1 MGKIDD
7 IGETAVRYLSRA
19 FYYAIGFLI
28 WLIKFSR
35 PVVKKLG
42 EKIKIYQYFEGRG
55 IEFKDY
61 VVLKAQIATLVFLAA
76 SVGFV
81 FEFLSI
87 RSLVIL
93 GVLGIYSMYL
103 ALPQFEEHFTGD
115 YPAYKTF
122 FLSYFAISMILVFV
136 KFVKPT
142 VGYAFPYFH
151 LLLISLVSVMGASY
165 FFKRR
170 YARNYTFGR
179 VTKGGDFM
187 SVKVNYD
194 LCSSVRP
201 GMHIFENKLN
211 SKEGDIVKLLV
222 QSSGLNLTGSRIVGV
237 MPEEKEE
244 S

>member
-1 MGKIDD
+1 MGKIDE
-7 IGETAVRYLSRA
+7 IGNTTVKFLTNA
-19 FYYAIGFLI
+19 FYYLIGFLI

-35 PVVKKLG
+35 PAAKKLG

-87 RSLVIL
+87 KLLVAL

-103 ALPQFEEHFTGD
+103 TLAQFKEHFAGD

-122 FLSYFAISMILVFV
+122 FLSYFAISVILVFV
-136 KFVKPT
+136 RFVKPT
-142 VGYAFPYFH
+142 VGYVFPYFH
-151 LLLISLVSVMGASY
+151 LLIISMVSVIVASY
-165 FFKRR
+165 FFKRK

-179 VTKGGDFM
+179 VTKGGDLMFL
-187 SVKVNYD
+187 KVNYD
-194 LCSSVRP
+194 LCASVRP
-201 GMHIFENKLN
+201 GVHMFENKTGAT
-211 SKEGDIVKLLV
+211 EGDVVKLLV

-237 MPEEKEE
+237 VPEE